1 MNEELTSNYI
11 KNDEP
16 PFSKD
21 ELDYKNLITKLE
33 DIKSTIVLLEKAILK

>member
-1 MNEELTSNYI
+1 MNEEFTSNNK

-16 PFSKD
+16 SLSRE
-21 ELDYKNLITKLE
+21 ELNYKNLITKLE